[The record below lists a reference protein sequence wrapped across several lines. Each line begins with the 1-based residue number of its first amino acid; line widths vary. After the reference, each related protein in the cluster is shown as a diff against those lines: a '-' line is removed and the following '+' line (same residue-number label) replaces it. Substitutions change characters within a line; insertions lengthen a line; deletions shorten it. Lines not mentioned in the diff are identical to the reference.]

1 MLHIKSIP
9 AFDDNYI
16 WLIQNNQNLCAVVD
30 PGDATPVLNF
40 LQSNQLEL
48 TTILVTHH
56 HNDHTGGIEALRR
69 KFPAVCVIGPESSPY
84 PNLTHRVREGH
95 KVNLF
100 SHELLVLDL
109 PGHTLDHI
117 GYFGDGKLFCGDVL
131 FSAGCGRIFEGTA
144 EQMYHSLQKLTA
156 LDDNT
161 QVYCAHEYTL
171 SNLAFALAV
180 EPHNSTLQ
188 QYRDETNQKRAHGMA
203 TIPTS
208 IGLEKLINPFLRVEQ
223 AEVMQTVATK
233 VIDNSPLSIFTA
245 LREWKNNF

>member
-30 PGDATPVLNF
+30 PGDAAPVLDY
-40 LQSNQLEL
+40 LQSHKLEL

-69 KFPAVCVIGPESSPY
+69 KFPSVCVVGPEVSPY
-84 PNLTHRVREGH
+84 PRLTHRVCEGH
-95 KVNLF
+95 KINLF
-100 SHELLVLDL
+100 NHELLVIDL

-117 GYFGDGKLFCGDVL
+117 GYVGDGKLFCGDAL

-144 EQMYHSLQKLTA
+144 EQMYHSLQKLA
-156 LDDNT
+156 LLDEET
-161 QVYCAHEYTL
+161 QVFCAHEYTL

-180 EPHNSTLQ
+180 EPHNVELQ
-188 QYRDETNQKRAHGMA
+188 RYRDDANQKRAHGLA
-203 TIPTS
+203 TLPST
-208 IGLEKLINPFLRVEQ
+208 IGLEKRINPFLRTEQ
-223 AEVMQTVATK
+223 AEVMQSVATR
-233 VIDNSPLSIFTA
+233 VSNNNPLSTFTA
-245 LREWKNNF
+245 LREWKNEF